1 MRGKCGNR
9 KYSHILT
16 KSRMILNTIVLNSL
30 SLLKLRSSLCRMLLH
45 KRLHKNLRKSRMLLL
60 LFILLDSL
68 IVLVH
73 YKVLIISIS
82 SIMKI
87 NIKHV
92 PLISQN
98 LLSNLIKLMIIIKII
113 IIIILMISSF
123 LLLII
128 LIVILKRI

>member
-1 MRGKCGNR
+1 MHKESIISSLIKKGKIFRNWQIICSNTSQVRINMRGKCGNR

-92 PLISQN
+92 PLIS
-98 LLSNLIKLMIIIKII
+98 
-113 IIIILMISSF
+113 
-123 LLLII
+123 
-128 LIVILKRI
+128 